1 MKKVLLIIDHSKQC
15 GGGQFSLM
23 ENIRW
28 QLALEVE
35 YEIIVFYNYEN
46 LLLKKFLLENG
57 INGYPINFKKNIFVK
72 FLKIIKNFYQVR
84 ERKVKIYL
92 YGNTFEGG
100 FWCVILSKMFSTK
113 FIFRARLSITDFNHG
128 FVDRLIHSAAD
139 IILANS
145 EYVKMSF
152 IERFK
157 ISPQESKIHV
167 VYNPLPKTTFTC
179 EMMPKTIDSITSFNV
194 AMIAT
199 IQRAKKQLE
208 LIKAFEIF
216 ADSFISGT
224 KLFLIGAPDVNDN
237 GSYYKELL
245 EYVNLSKWREQILF
259 VGFSDHVEEFYDK
272 IHVVVNCTKG
282 EALSRVMYESMF
294 HGIPNIGSDSG
305 GNRELIED
313 NVTGY
318 LYQPGNYKDLSEVI
332 TRISKSPNQYLV
344 LSKNAQ
350 KLIVE
355 KFSLSNT
362 CLKESEIIS
371 NLMRSEKNI

>member
-1 MKKVLLIIDHSKQC
+1 MNKVLLIIDHSQQC

-35 YEIIVFYNYEN
+35 YKVSFFYNSEN
-46 LLLKKFLLENG
+46 LLLKHFLSANG
-57 INGYPINFKKNIFVK
+57 IIGYPIDFRKNIFGK
-72 FLKIIKNFYQVR
+72 FLKIIRHFHEVR
-84 ERKVKIYL
+84 KSEAKVYL

-100 FWCVILSKMFSTK
+100 FWCVILSKIFSSK

-128 FVDRLIHSAAD
+128 FVDKLIHSAAD

-145 EYVKMSF
+145 EYVKLSF

-157 ISPQESKIHV
+157 INPQESKIHV
-167 VYNPLPKTTFTC
+167 VYNPLPKTTFNGGII
-179 EMMPKTIDSITSFNV
+179 PRTIDSITSFNV

-199 IQRAKKQLE
+199 IQRTKKQLE

-216 ADSFISGT
+216 AETFINDT
-224 KLFLIGAPDVNDN
+224 KLFLIGAPDVNDK
-237 GSYYKELL
+237 GAYYKELL
-245 EYVNLSKWREQILF
+245 EYVSLSKWKKNIIF
-259 VGFSDHVEEFYDK
+259 VGFSDRVEDFYDK

-282 EALSRVMYESMF
+282 EALSRSMYESMF
-294 HGIPNIGSDSG
+294 YGIPNIGTDSG

-318 LYQPGNYKDLSEVI
+318 LYQPGNYKHLSEMI
-332 TRISKSPNQYLV
+332 TRISKSPDQYFV
-344 LSKNAQ
+344 LSKNSQ
-350 KLIVE
+350 KLIAE